1 MARVT
6 KTGKVRPMPPAAKR
20 AALETY
26 ARIISE
32 RYPGTVVVPLGPP
45 GEKKAI
51 TAAVPG
57 QIIIRPFA
65 KSEDHDALIEGCV
78 SACDEDDRCF
88 D

>member
-6 KTGKVRPMPPAAKR
+6 KTGKVRPMPPIAKR

-26 ARIISE
+26 ARIINE
-32 RYPGTVVVPLGPP
+32 RHPGIVVVPLGPT
-45 GEKKAI
+45 GGKKAI
-51 TAAVPG
+51 AAAAAG

-65 KSEDHDALIEGCV
+65 KSEDHDALIEGRA